1 MLKPQYWEKNLRL
14 FLRYGQ
20 LISHQSSLEI
30 PVEIL
35 SSPVQQNLD
44 AMHAHY
50 VEGDLL
56 KANNL
61 MESVFSV
68 HSNNFGCHDSFLD
81 IAGSLSDLAVI
92 NIALERD
99 DMAVEHLKRALH
111 MTERS
116 YKVNRHLQSC
126 LLANLTYAF
135 TISKT
140 HMDDASE
147 TACMARR
154 KRAMHYSE
162 RLARNLAEE
171 MAYYDAYEQ
180 PQREISTEDDLDGLL
195 MNRHSNGAMYSAEPS
210 NSNSNS
216 NSNHGDELLF
226 VHHVHPQIRRSQ
238 CFITLA
244 SSLIH
249 NYDHF
254 GRYEEGVLRI
264 EQGLEQ
270 LNRLNPLPKYFATAI
285 VKDALITL
293 HKASILSQET
303 RGVSIST
310 SHLDPNTS
318 HLHNILQQLNTN
330 VNGTTSNKNDKN
342 KSEEEEIKEK
352 KKDLHLL
359 YKLSSNKNKLYD
371 IIKDININDMIG
383 INDNRKRDNCKS
395 ESVKENENTKEKGKL
410 RKGKAITSLPMGL
423 ALMAVV

>member
-1 MLKPQYWEKNLRL
+1 M
-14 FLRYGQ
+14 G
-20 LISHQSSLEI
+20 
-30 PVEIL
+30 
-35 SSPVQQNLD
+35 
-44 AMHAHY
+44 
-50 VEGDLL
+50 
-56 KANNL
+56 
-61 MESVFSV
+61 
-68 HSNNFGCHDSFLD
+68 
-81 IAGSLSDLAVI
+81 
-92 NIALERD
+92 
-99 DMAVEHLKRALH
+99 
-111 MTERS
+111 
-116 YKVNRHLQSC
+116 
-126 LLANLTYAF
+126 
-135 TISKT
+135 
-140 HMDDASE
+140 
-147 TACMARR
+147 
-154 KRAMHYSE
+154 
-162 RLARNLAEE
+162 
-171 MAYYDAYEQ
+171 
-180 PQREISTEDDLDGLL
+180 
-195 MNRHSNGAMYSAEPS
+195 EPS
-210 NSNSNS
+210 NSNINSNS

-371 IIKDININDMIG
+371 IIKDIG
-383 INDNRKRDNCKS
+383 INDNRERDNCKS